1 MNSYQQQQMHS
12 DIYKDTAIKY
22 HVEDLPGALIPG
34 SRLSNILKELE
45 NGRSISNYAHDFL
58 FKNGLYALLRYT
70 KNESNFAE
78 FLRAAEPEQSA
89 RRRIAKE
96 RALEKQAEQN
106 MQKEALQARMK
117 LTQERMAAEKRAF
130 DKNPKNKA
138 RAKQFELREKYNLSL
153 FIDKDDYPKL
163 MDILRRADKGVR
175 LPEDEFIW
183 LWKNGNENYRTY
195 FTIELRERYHRN
207 EAEFYAGEFGN
218 DKNPWS
224 AVNASKHY
232 RKCSNAQKAVSLL
245 SKINVPEI
253 KDNRLKSAIYTTSGG
268 AKRDLRE
275 WDEALKLG
283 EKAHLLNSKSF
294 HPCTLLGAVNIQ
306 NGNVQLG
313 LEWYRKAEE
322 LGYDRKSIDDELRGI
337 FNHLEI
343 SIQRELKEHLLNIDY
358 ERYDWTNNW

>member
-1 MNSYQQQQMHS
+1 
-12 DIYKDTAIKY
+12 
-22 HVEDLPGALIPG
+22 
-34 SRLSNILKELE
+34 
-45 NGRSISNYAHDFL
+45 L
-58 FKNGLYALLRYT
+58 FKNGLFALLRYA
-70 KNESNFAE
+70 KNETSFAE

-89 RRRIAKE
+89 RRRFAKE
-96 RALEKQAEQN
+96 RALEEQAEQN
-106 MQKEALQARMK
+106 LQQEALQARMK
-117 LTQERMAAEKRAF
+117 LTQERMTAEKRAF

-163 MDILRRADKGVR
+163 MDILRRVDKGVR
-175 LPEDEFIW
+175 LPEDDFIW

-195 FTIELRERYHRN
+195 FTKELRERYHRN
-207 EAEFYAGEFGN
+207 EAEFYAGEFEN

-232 RKCSNAQKAVSLL
+232 RKCNNAQKAVFLL
-245 SKINVPEI
+245 SKINVPGI

-268 AKRDLRE
+268 AKRDLME
-275 WDEALKLG
+275 WDEALSLG
-283 EKAHLLNSKSF
+283 EQAHLLNPKSF

-306 NGNVQLG
+306 KGNVQLG
-313 LEWYRKAEE
+313 LDWYRKAEE
-322 LGYDRKSIDDELRGI
+322 LGYDRESIDDELRGI

-343 SIQRELKEHLLNIDY
+343 SIQRELKEHLLNIDD